1 MTTARTEIPL
11 VGAGVS
17 THPDGRVAIEE
28 ALERALPALGGE
40 NVDLA
45 MLFVSPHHA
54 HTYSEILQGLERLAP
69 ASVQLGCT
77 GEGVIATRVEVEDS
91 PGLAVWLAHVPGVRL
106 EPVRLRFRVVG
117 REGRIDGFQAPRG
130 ERAVLVLLADPFTF
144 PADLFLQHVN
154 ATAQGLPIVGGMASG
169 GQQRGTTRLFFQ
181 GSVLDEGAVGV
192 VLTGNVAVATVVS
205 QGCRPLG
212 AVHVVT
218 RVEQNVIHELDGALA
233 LRKLEE
239 LYRGASER
247 DQLLMRRGTHLGV
260 AVGAPE
266 GEFGRGDFVI
276 RNIVGMDAESGA
288 LAITDVVE
296 EGRLVQ
302 FHVRDADSARED
314 LRMLLDAERLLEDRR
329 PVGALLFSCNGR
341 GQRLFGQPHH
351 DASALGR
358 VFGALPVAGF
368 FCAGELGPVAGRNF
382 LHGFTASIALFLPA
396 SEVERL

>member
-1 MTTARTEIPL
+1 MTTTRTQVPL
-11 VGAGVS
+11 IGSGVS

-40 NVDLA
+40 QADLA
-45 MLFVSPHHA
+45 IVFASPHHA
-54 HTYSEILQGLERLAP
+54 QWYAEIVQRLARHAP
-69 ASVQLGCT
+69 TAVQLGCT
-77 GEGVIATRVEVEDS
+77 GEGVIATKVEVEDA
-91 PGLAVWLAHVPGVRL
+91 PGLAVWLARLPGVRI
-106 EPVRLRFRVVG
+106 EPVQLRYRVVG
-117 REGRIDGFQAPRG
+117 HEGRIDGFRAPRG
-130 ERAVLVLLADPFTF
+130 ERAVLILLADPFTF
-144 PADLFLQHVN
+144 PADLFLQQVN
-154 ATAQGLPIVGGMASG
+154 AAIPRLPILGGMASG
-169 GQQRGTTRLFFQ
+169 GHQRGTIRLFFQ

-192 VLTGNVAVATVVS
+192 LLTGNVAVATVVS

-218 RVEQNVIHELDGALA
+218 KAEQNVIHELDGAPTV
-233 LRKLEE
+233 RKLEE
-239 LYRGASER
+239 LYRAASER
-247 DQLLMRRGTHLGV
+247 DQLLMRRGLHVGV
-260 AVGAPE
+260 AVGARE
-266 GEFGRGDFVI
+266 GELGRGDFVI
-276 RNIVGMDAESGA
+276 RNVVGMDPESGA

-302 FHVRDADSARED
+302 FHVRDADSARQD
-314 LRMLLDAERLLEDRR
+314 LRMLLDAERLLEERR

-382 LHGFTASIALFLPA
+382 LHGFTASIALFLPWA
-396 SEVERL
+396 GT